1 MLLRLQSWWDS
12 TSLRTKI
19 TGVTVIVVTLSLLG
33 IGIGTISAVQ
43 NYLQTEIDRKI
54 DEVAAG
60 LPASLRTQ
68 DFASFEPTGGQGA
81 RSSYYLAAVSVDGEV
96 LASNLP
102 ESEAG
107 YGPDVSE
114 LTYGWVLNNAR
125 SITVPSVDQRSE
137 WRLHTYTLRI
147 VHEADMVAEPA
158 TLVIGVDLRDNQ
170 ETRGTFASISL
181 IFGLVLVILSAG
193 VTQILVTTTFR
204 PLREV
209 EQTAARF
216 AGGDF
221 SQRLSGA
228 TPNTEVG
235 RLTRSLNTMLSRIDR
250 AFADRAET
258 IEQMRRFVGDASHEL
273 RTPLASVRGY
283 AELYRMG
290 AITKKADVAQAM
302 ERIEKEAE
310 RMAALVT
317 DLLELARLDE
327 AKPLE
332 LGPVNLVGLAV
343 DAALDAG
350 ASAPGRTISVWA
362 GGQQVLD
369 AQSADPITVS
379 AEENKVRQVVAN
391 LMQNAL
397 RFSPE
402 GTNVEIEISTDGA
415 PDRGV
420 IAVVDHGEGIP
431 PQIRDKIFQRL
442 WRADTSRARETGGS
456 GLGLAIVDTIVKR
469 HRGTISVVDT
479 PGGGATIKVSLPLV
493 PSQSRS

>member
-1 MLLRLQSWWDS
+1 
-12 TSLRTKI
+12 
-19 TGVTVIVVTLSLLG
+19 
-33 IGIGTISAVQ
+33 
-43 NYLQTEIDRKI
+43 
-54 DEVAAG
+54 
-60 LPASLRTQ
+60 
-68 DFASFEPTGGQGA
+68 
-81 RSSYYLAAVSVDGEV
+81 
-96 LASNLP
+96 
-102 ESEAG
+102 
-107 YGPDVSE
+107 VSE
-114 LTYGWVLNNAR
+114 LTYGWVLNNER
-125 SITVPSVDQRSE
+125 SITVPSVDQRTD

-158 TLVIGVDLRDNQ
+158 TLVIGVDLRENQ
-170 ETRGTFASISL
+170 ETRGTFASIFL
-181 IFGLVLVILSAG
+181 IFGLVAVILSAG
-193 VTQILVTTTFR
+193 VTQLLVTTTFR

>member
-1 MLLRLQSWWDS
+1 
-12 TSLRTKI
+12 
-19 TGVTVIVVTLSLLG
+19 
-33 IGIGTISAVQ
+33 
-43 NYLQTEIDRKI
+43 
-54 DEVAAG
+54 
-60 LPASLRTQ
+60 
-68 DFASFEPTGGQGA
+68 
-81 RSSYYLAAVSVDGEV
+81 V

-102 ESEAG
+102 ESQAD

-125 SITVPSVDQRSE
+125 SVTVPSVDARTD

-158 TLVIGVDLRDNQ
+158 TLVIGVDLRENQ
-170 ETRGTFASISL
+170 ETRGTFASIFL
-181 IFGLVLVILSAG
+181 IFGLVAVILSAG

-216 AGGDF
+216 AGGDY

-290 AITKKADVAQAM
+290 AITKKADIAQAM

-310 RMAALVT
+310 RMTALVT

-350 ASAPGRTISVWA
+350 ASAPSRTISVWA
-362 GGQQVLD
+362 GGQQVSD
-369 AQSADPITVS
+369 AQSADPIIVS
-379 AEENKVRQVVAN
+379 ADENKIRQVVAN

-402 GTNVEIEISTDGA
+402 GTDVEIEVSTEGG

-420 IAVVDHGEGIP
+420 VAVVDHGEGIP

-469 HRGTISVVDT
+469 HRGTISVIDT

>member
-1 MLLRLQSWWDS
+1 
-12 TSLRTKI
+12 
-19 TGVTVIVVTLSLLG
+19 
-33 IGIGTISAVQ
+33 
-43 NYLQTEIDRKI
+43 
-54 DEVAAG
+54 
-60 LPASLRTQ
+60 
-68 DFASFEPTGGQGA
+68 
-81 RSSYYLAAVSVDGEV
+81 
-96 LASNLP
+96 
-102 ESEAG
+102 
-107 YGPDVSE
+107 VSE
-114 LTYGWVLNNAR
+114 LTYGWVLNNER
-125 SITVPSVDQRSE
+125 SLTVPSVDQRTD

-158 TLVIGVDLRDNQ
+158 TLVIGVDLRENQ

-216 AGGDF
+216 AGGDY

-290 AITKKADVAQAM
+290 AITKKADIAQAM

-310 RMAALVT
+310 RMTALVT

-362 GGQQVLD
+362 GGQQVSD
-369 AQSADPITVS
+369 AQSADPIIVS
-379 AEENKVRQVVAN
+379 ADENKIRQVVAN

-402 GTNVEIEISTDGA
+402 GTDVEIEVSTEGG

-420 IAVVDHGEGIP
+420 VAVVDHGEGIP

-469 HRGTISVVDT
+469 HRGTISVIDT
-479 PGGGATIKVSLPLV
+479 PGGGATIQVSLPLV

>member
-1 MLLRLQSWWDS
+1 
-12 TSLRTKI
+12 
-19 TGVTVIVVTLSLLG
+19 
-33 IGIGTISAVQ
+33 
-43 NYLQTEIDRKI
+43 
-54 DEVAAG
+54 
-60 LPASLRTQ
+60 
-68 DFASFEPTGGQGA
+68 
-81 RSSYYLAAVSVDGEV
+81 
-96 LASNLP
+96 
-102 ESEAG
+102 
-107 YGPDVSE
+107 VSE
-114 LTYGWVLNNAR
+114 LTYGWVLNNER
-125 SITVPSVDQRSE
+125 SITVPSVDQRTD

-158 TLVIGVDLRDNQ
+158 TLVIGVDLRENQ

-216 AGGDF
+216 AGGDY

-290 AITKKADVAQAM
+290 AITKKADIAQAM

-310 RMAALVT
+310 RMTALVT

-362 GGQQVLD
+362 GGQQVSD
-369 AQSADPITVS
+369 AQSADAIIVS
-379 AEENKVRQVVAN
+379 ADENKIRQVVAN

-402 GTNVEIEISTDGA
+402 GTDVEIEVSTEGG

-420 IAVVDHGEGIP
+420 VAVVDHGEGIP

-469 HRGTISVVDT
+469 HRGTISVIDT

>member
-1 MLLRLQSWWDS
+1 
-12 TSLRTKI
+12 
-19 TGVTVIVVTLSLLG
+19 
-33 IGIGTISAVQ
+33 
-43 NYLQTEIDRKI
+43 
-54 DEVAAG
+54 
-60 LPASLRTQ
+60 
-68 DFASFEPTGGQGA
+68 
-81 RSSYYLAAVSVDGEV
+81 
-96 LASNLP
+96 
-102 ESEAG
+102 
-107 YGPDVSE
+107 VSE

-125 SITVPSVDQRSE
+125 SVTVPSVDARTD

-158 TLVIGVDLRDNQ
+158 TLVIGVDLRENQ

-290 AITKKADVAQAM
+290 AITKKADVVQAM

-310 RMAALVT
+310 RMTALVT

-343 DAALDAG
+343 DAALDTG
-350 ASAPGRTISVWA
+350 ASAPSRTISVWA
-362 GGQQVLD
+362 GGQQVTD
-369 AQSADPITVS
+369 AQTADPIIVS
-379 AEENKVRQVVAN
+379 ADENKIRQVVAN

-402 GTNVEIEISTDGA
+402 GTNVEIEVSTEGG

-469 HRGTISVVDT
+469 HRGTISVIDT
-479 PGGGATIKVSLPLV
+479 AGGGATIKVSLPLV

>member
-12 TSLRTKI
+12 ASLRTKI

-33 IGIGTISAVQ
+33 IGIGTVSTVQ
-43 NYLQTEIDRKI
+43 NYLQGEIDRKI

-60 LPASLRTQ
+60 LPPSLRTE

-81 RSSYYLAAVSVDGEV
+81 RTNYYIAAVSVDGEV
-96 LASNLP
+96 IASNLAP
-102 ESEAG
+102 TDSG
-107 YGPDVSE
+107 DGPDVSG
-114 LTYGWVLNNAR
+114 LTSGWVLNNAHET
-125 SITVPSVDQRSE
+125 TVPSIDNRSE
-137 WRLHTYTLRI
+137 WRVHTYTLRI
-147 VHEADMVAEPA
+147 VHEAKMVAEPA
-158 TLVIGVDLRDNQ
+158 TLVIGVDLSENQ
-170 ETRGTFASISL
+170 QTRGTLASIFL
-181 IFGLVLVILSAG
+181 IFGLVAVILSAG

-209 EQTAARF
+209 EMTAARF
-216 AGGDF
+216 AGGDY

-290 AITKKADVAQAM
+290 AITKKAEVAQAM
-302 ERIEKEAE
+302 GRIEKEAQ
-310 RMAALVT
+310 RMTALVT

-327 AKPLE
+327 ARPLE
-332 LGPVNLVGLAV
+332 FGPVNLVGLAI
-343 DAALDAG
+343 DAAGDAG
-350 ASAPGRTISVWA
+350 ASAPGRTVSVWVE
-362 GGQQVLD
+362 GETVTD
-369 AQSADPITVS
+369 ASSVSPIIITAD
-379 AEENKVRQVVAN
+379 ENKIRQVIAN

-397 RFSPE
+397 RFSPAT
-402 GTNVEIEISTDGA
+402 TNIEIALSLESA

-420 IAVVDHGEGIP
+420 VSVIDHGEGIP
-431 PQIRDKIFQRL
+431 PQIREKIFQRL

-456 GLGLAIVDTIVKR
+456 GLGLAIVETIVKR
-469 HRGTISVVDT
+469 HRGTISVLET
-479 PGGGATIKVSLPLV
+479 PGGGATITVALPRV
-493 PSQSRS
+493 PSQSR

>member
-1 MLLRLQSWWDS
+1 
-12 TSLRTKI
+12 
-19 TGVTVIVVTLSLLG
+19 
-33 IGIGTISAVQ
+33 
-43 NYLQTEIDRKI
+43 
-54 DEVAAG
+54 
-60 LPASLRTQ
+60 
-68 DFASFEPTGGQGA
+68 
-81 RSSYYLAAVSVDGEV
+81 
-96 LASNLP
+96 
-102 ESEAG
+102 
-107 YGPDVSE
+107 
-114 LTYGWVLNNAR
+114 
-125 SITVPSVDQRSE
+125 
-137 WRLHTYTLRI
+137 
-147 VHEADMVAEPA
+147 
-158 TLVIGVDLRDNQ
+158 
-170 ETRGTFASISL
+170 
-181 IFGLVLVILSAG
+181 
-193 VTQILVTTTFR
+193 
-204 PLREV
+204 
-209 EQTAARF
+209 
-216 AGGDF
+216 
-221 SQRLSGA
+221 
-228 TPNTEVG
+228 
-235 RLTRSLNTMLSRIDR
+235 
-250 AFADRAET
+250 
-258 IEQMRRFVGDASHEL
+258 MRRFVGDASHEL

-310 RMAALVT
+310 RMTALVT

-350 ASAPGRTISVWA
+350 ASAPSRTISVWS
-362 GGQQVLD
+362 GGQQVSD
-369 AQSADPITVS
+369 AQSADPIIVS
-379 AEENKVRQVVAN
+379 ADENKIRQVVAN

-402 GTNVEIEISTDGA
+402 GTDVEIEVSTEGA

-420 IAVVDHGEGIP
+420 VAVVDHGEGIP